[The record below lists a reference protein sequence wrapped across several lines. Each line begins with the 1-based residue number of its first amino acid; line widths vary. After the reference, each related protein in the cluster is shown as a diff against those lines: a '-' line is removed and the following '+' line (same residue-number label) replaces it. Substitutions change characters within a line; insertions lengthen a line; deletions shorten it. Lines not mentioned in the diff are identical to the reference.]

1 MSKRFNIHDWKVK
14 HLIKEQDFD
23 ARLAQQMGMSDDEF
37 EDQVASRDIGS
48 PFPGT
53 NDKSSGK
60 ALADRTIEHF
70 RSEHYRGMSDKDLD
84 DFSVEM
90 IKHFLDN
97 VAAKDYAKRNLNTTT
112 SRLDTL

>member
-1 MSKRFNIHDWKVK
+1 
-14 HLIKEQDFD
+14 
-23 ARLAQQMGMSDDEF
+23 MGMSDDEF

-70 RSEHYRGMSDKDLD
+70 RSEHYKGMSDKDLD

-97 VAAKDYAKRNLNTTT
+97 IAAKDYAKRNLNTTT
-112 SRLDTL
+112 SRLNTL